1 MLVPWV
7 VPNLWIGFSLIIGF
21 LQAFIFTMLT
31 VIALAP
37 IFKQVHSNHH

>member
-1 MLVPWV
+1 
-7 VPNLWIGFSLIIGF
+7 LIVGF

-37 IFKQVHSNHH
+37 VFKVKH